1 MPSLFTSNGGLE
13 LPADGEQD
21 GVWGDTVNANMQI
34 IDRLTNGVGAIT
46 LSGTTHTLTTLN
58 GTPSDG
64 HYAVVVFGGTPSGTN
79 TVTVAPNEAEK
90 VYFVRNT
97 TAQSIVLTQGSGGD
111 VTVTAGAGAIVYAD
125 GAGTGAAVVDLTG
138 TFAVSLASLGVTA
151 TAAELNIL
159 DGATVTPA
167 ELNILDGVTAST
179 AELNILDGVTASTA
193 ELNILDGV
201 TATTADLN
209 ILAGAT
215 LVVADVDATAAE
227 LNLLDGVT
235 ATTAELNIL
244 DGVTATTAELN
255 ILDGV
260 TATATEINIL
270 DGVTATTEE
279 LNSLDGVTSPIQAQ
293 LDGKADT
300 ADLPTLDQ
308 TTWDTG
314 TSTTE
319 TIISPL
325 KLAAVVE
332 SAVPAPTT
340 SQVLTA
346 TSGATAGAVGTY
358 AFGRASTSKVLGDT
372 LAGSSITTV
381 GTTGYYETPTSSG
394 YLAITGATLA
404 GTWMCMGRSGTASFQ
419 VNIGGGDT
427 ATVNVSM
434 STLWLRIV

>member
-1 MPSLFTSNGGLE
+1 MPSLFTSNGGIE
-13 LPADGEQD
+13 LPSDGEQD
-21 GVWGDTVNANMQI
+21 GVWGDTVNTNMQI

-125 GAGTGAAVVDLTG
+125 GAGTGAAVVDFTG

-201 TATTADLN
+201 TATTAELN
-209 ILAGAT
+209 ILAG
-215 LVVADVDATAAE
+215 
-227 LNLLDGVT
+227 VT
-235 ATTAELNIL
+235 ASTAELNIL

-255 ILDGV
+255 ILDGATLTTAELNTLDGV
-260 TATATEINIL
+260 TLVLADVAATAAELNILDGATVTTAELNILDGATVTTAELNIL
-270 DGVTATTEE
+270 DGVTATATE
-279 LNSLDGVTSPIQAQ
+279 LNTLDGITGVASQVEAEAGTDNTKLMTPLRTTQA
-293 LDGKADT
+293 
-300 ADLPTLDQ
+300 
-308 TTWDTG
+308 
-314 TSTTE
+314 
-319 TIISPL
+319 I
-325 KLAAVVE
+325 AAIPAP
-332 SAVPAPTT
+332 SAPTT

-346 TSGATAGAVGTY
+346 TAGASVGEIGTY
-358 AFGRASTSKVLGDT
+358 ALLKSAGFSDISPGATT
-372 LAGSSITTV
+372 AGSGLRYSTAGGTISTT
-381 GTTGYYETPTSSG
+381 PS
-394 YLAITGATLA
+394 
-404 GTWMCMGRSGTASFQ
+404 GTWRCMGFVDISGG
-419 VNIGGGDT
+419 NPDDT
-427 ATVNVSM
+427 
-434 STLWLRIV
+434 TLFLRIS

>member
-1 MPSLFTSNGGLE
+1 MPSLFTSNGGIE
-13 LPADGEQD
+13 LPSDGEQD
-21 GVWGDTVNANMQI
+21 GVWGDTVNTNMQI

-125 GAGTGAAVVDLTG
+125 GAGTGAAVVDFTG

-179 AELNILDGVTASTA
+179 AELNILDGVTATTA
-193 ELNILDGV
+193 ELNILAGV
-201 TATTADLN
+201 TAS
-209 ILAGAT
+209 
-215 LVVADVDATAAE
+215 
-227 LNLLDGVT
+227 
-235 ATTAELNIL
+235 TAELNIL

-255 ILDGV
+255 ILDGATLTTAELNTLDGV
-260 TATATEINIL
+260 TLVLADVAATAAELNILDGATVTTAELNILDGATVTTAELNIL
-270 DGVTATTEE
+270 DGVTATATE
-279 LNSLDGVTSPIQAQ
+279 LNTLDGITGVASQVEAEAGTDNTKLMTPLRTTQA
-293 LDGKADT
+293 
-300 ADLPTLDQ
+300 
-308 TTWDTG
+308 
-314 TSTTE
+314 
-319 TIISPL
+319 I
-325 KLAAVVE
+325 AAIPAP
-332 SAVPAPTT
+332 SAPTT

-346 TSGATAGAVGTY
+346 TAGASVGEIGTY
-358 AFGRASTSKVLGDT
+358 ALLKSAGFSDISPGATT
-372 LAGSSITTV
+372 AGSGLRYSTAGGTISTT
-381 GTTGYYETPTSSG
+381 PS
-394 YLAITGATLA
+394 
-404 GTWMCMGRSGTASFQ
+404 GTWRCMGFVDISGG
-419 VNIGGGDT
+419 NPDDT
-427 ATVNVSM
+427 
-434 STLWLRIV
+434 TLFLRIS